1 MKRLGFIAL
10 IALVLVGCNLSAP
23 TETPTSTPSQD
34 VTVEPL
40 PTDTPIP
47 PTGVTPLPTE
57 TPDATA
63 TVTPEPVYTDRLQNG
78 DFEGGFDNQWYD
90 PYVPYGVADNWLP
103 VVWRDFENPRPCAD
117 GQTQGCNPV
126 FTTRTPEY
134 KPSNNPNVGDPFR
147 TLSGNGQQW
156 FCAGENCFAGI
167 SQTVQTVTGEQCIIS
182 AWAQIWGSIT
192 NRSNVSNEE
201 YRSDYATQDDRDNMH
216 LLVVVN
222 PAGDGISFP
231 FPDSYLVQD
240 FGYADGLYDEPDG
253 GAVVGFPFVAEGET
267 TTVAFV
273 GYQLFP
279 VGNANWYVDAA
290 SVSCNGVAAAPVVDL
305 TQTPTPIATSEVP
318 VTVEAQGIDNL
329 VDNQEN
335 DHMDTQVLLDIL
347 FVLLAGGVAFPLGSG
362 LGNLVSAIVD
372 LVKAVLH
379 IFDVEL
385 NEEWGGR
392 AFSIAT
398 LVVFAVAF
406 YLLGANPLVTDLP
419 DNVEMIVNLS
429 VNVLLAVSGL
439 LGAFNF
445 GDLIHKALKV
455 KAPLWF
461 SIKERAAIKAAQ
473 GNG

>member
-1 MKRLGFIAL
+1 MKRLFIIMVVIVWSLTA
-10 IALVLVGCNLSAP
+10 CNLTP
-23 TETPTSTPSQD
+23 ITPTATPSQD

-63 TVTPEPVYTDRLQNG
+63 TTTPVIPVTPTSPNNLLSNPG
-78 DFEGGFDNQWYD
+78 FEGSYRPVIFGEVNVAPDWEPFYCDEPYMAEKCPAPRQGDGNPDDLLMGRPEFKPIDFINYPDRVWEGELAQTWFCFWRTCNAGVWQTFLTVPGEQYEVGAMVESWYNYDDDIPSDLETVDDWAGSVWWIGIDINSDDGIDNAFDAGLVTCEFPVD
-90 PYVPYGVADNWLP
+90 PNGSASTNHYDNWVHISCKFTAEGTTATVYYGNSRIWPIVNNDNYL
-103 VVWRDFENPRPCAD
+103 D
-117 GQTQGCNPV
+117 GAYAIQ
-126 FTTRTPEY
+126 
-134 KPSNNPNVGDPFR
+134 
-147 TLSGNGQQW
+147 LSG
-156 FCAGENCFAGI
+156 I
-167 SQTVQTVTGEQCIIS
+167 L
-182 AWAQIWGSIT
+182 
-192 NRSNVSNEE
+192 
-201 YRSDYATQDDRDNMH
+201 DDQ
-216 LLVVVN
+216 
-222 PAGDGISFP
+222 P
-231 FPDSYLVQD
+231 
-240 FGYADGLYDEPDG
+240 
-253 GAVVGFPFVAEGET
+253 
-267 TTVAFV
+267 
-273 GYQLFP
+273 
-279 VGNANWYVDAA
+279 
-290 SVSCNGVAAAPVVDL
+290 
-305 TQTPTPIATSEVP
+305 TPTPIATPETSEVP
-318 VTVEAQGIDNL
+318 VTVEAQGVASDKL
-329 VDNQEN
+329 VNEESN
-335 DHMDTQVLLDIL
+335 PVDTKVLLDIL